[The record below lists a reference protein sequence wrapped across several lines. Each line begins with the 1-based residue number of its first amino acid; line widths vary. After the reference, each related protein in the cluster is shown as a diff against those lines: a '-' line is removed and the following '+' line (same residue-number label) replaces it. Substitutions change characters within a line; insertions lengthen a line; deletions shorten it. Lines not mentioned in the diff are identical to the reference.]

1 MCSPNIS
8 FRKKVTLLCNSS
20 KVLRVFK
27 PGKDYIMKLKF
38 MFYRIR
44 FIFLKKEVVRNLRR
58 TKKYSGKANQGIQ
71 MLQKINDE
79 MKREVG
85 ME

>member
-1 MCSPNIS
+1 
-8 FRKKVTLLCNSS
+8 
-20 KVLRVFK
+20 
-27 PGKDYIMKLKF
+27 MKLKF
-38 MFYRIR
+38 MFYKMR
-44 FIFLKKEVVRNLRR
+44 FNFLKKEVVRNLKK

-71 MLQKINDE
+71 EMTKINDE

>member
-1 MCSPNIS
+1 
-8 FRKKVTLLCNSS
+8 
-20 KVLRVFK
+20 
-27 PGKDYIMKLKF
+27 MKLKF
-38 MFYRIR
+38 MFYKMR
-44 FIFLKKEVVRNLRR
+44 FNFLKKEVVRNLRR

>member
-1 MCSPNIS
+1 
-8 FRKKVTLLCNSS
+8 
-20 KVLRVFK
+20 
-27 PGKDYIMKLKF
+27 MKLKF

-58 TKKYSGKANQGIQ
+58 TKKYSLKANKGIQ
-71 MLQKINDE
+71 MLQKINDK

>member
-1 MCSPNIS
+1 
-8 FRKKVTLLCNSS
+8 
-20 KVLRVFK
+20 
-27 PGKDYIMKLKF
+27 MKLKF
-38 MFYRIR
+38 MIHRVQ
-44 FIFLKKEVVRNLRR
+44 FILLRKEVIRNLRR

-79 MKREVG
+79 MEREVG